1 MARYTDASCR
11 LCRREGEKLFLKGT
25 RCYTEKCALSRP
37 KRSYAPGQH
46 GMAKKKQSEYCLQL
60 REKQKTKRY
69 YGVLEKQFH
78 GYFELASKKK
88 GVTGENLLVILESRL
103 DNVVYRMG
111 LGSSRAEARQFV
123 RHGFFTVNGK
133 AVNIPS
139 YLISAGDVIEVTDK
153 YKSNDRLQAILDVTA
168 GRAIPEWLSVDREKM
183 TATVANLPKRE
194 DIDFPVQEHLIVE
207 LYSK

>member
-1 MARYTDASCR
+1 MAN
-11 LCRREGEKLFLKGT
+11 
-25 RCYTEKCALSRP
+25 
-37 KRSYAPGQH
+37 Q
-46 GMAKKKQSEYCLQL
+46 
-60 REKQKTKRY
+60 
-69 YGVLEKQFH
+69 
-78 GYFELASKKK
+78 KK
-88 GVTGENLLVILESRL
+88 GVTGENLLTILESRL

-139 YLISAGDVIEVTDK
+139 YLVSANDVIEVVDK
-153 YKSNDRLQAILDVTA
+153 YKSHDRIAAILEVTA
-168 GRAIPEWLSVDREKM
+168 GRAVPEWISFDADKLS
-183 TATVANLPKRE
+183 ATVVNLPKRE

>member
-168 GRAIPEWLSVDREKM
+168 GRAIPAWLSVDREKM

>member
-78 GYFELASKKK
+78 GYFEMANKKK
-88 GVTGENLLVILESRL
+88 GVTGENLLAILETRL

-139 YLISAGDVIEVTDK
+139 YLVSANDVIEVIDK
-153 YKSNDRLQAILDVTA
+153 YKSNDRLAAIMEVTA
-168 GRAIPEWLSVDREKM
+168 GRAVPAWLSVDLEKL
-183 TATVANLPKRE
+183 TATVVALPKRE

>member
-25 RCYTEKCALSRP
+25 RCYTDKCALSRP

-46 GMAKKKQSEYCLQL
+46 GMAKKKQSEYCTQL

-88 GVTGENLLVILESRL
+88 GVTGENLLSILETRL
-103 DNVVYRMG
+103 DNVIYRMG

-139 YLISAGDVIEVTDK
+139 YLVSAGDVIEVTEK
-153 YKSNDRLQAILDVTA
+153 YQSNDRLAAILEVTA

>member
-88 GVTGENLLVILESRL
+88 GVTGENLLSILETRL

-139 YLISAGDVIEVTDK
+139 YLISANDVIEVTEK
-153 YKSNDRLQAILDVTA
+153 YKSNDRLAAIMEVTA
-168 GRAIPEWLSVDREKM
+168 GRAVPAWLSVDLEKLS
-183 TATVANLPKRE
+183 ATVVALPKRE

>member
-88 GVTGENLLVILESRL
+88 GVTGENLLSILETRL

-139 YLISAGDVIEVTDK
+139 YLISANDVIEVTEK
-153 YKSNDRLQAILDVTA
+153 YKSNDRLAAILEVTA
-168 GRAIPEWLSVDREKM
+168 GRAVPAWLSVDLEKLS
-183 TATVANLPKRE
+183 ATVVALPKRE

>member
-60 REKQKTKRY
+60 RETQKTKRY

-88 GVTGENLLVILESRL
+88 GVTGENLLSILETRL

-139 YLISAGDVIEVTDK
+139 YLISANDVIEVTEK
-153 YKSNDRLQAILDVTA
+153 YKSNDRLAAILEVTA
-168 GRAIPEWLSVDREKM
+168 GRTVPAWLSVDLEKLS
-183 TATVANLPKRE
+183 ATVVALPKRE

>member
-78 GYFELASKKK
+78 GYFEMANKKK
-88 GVTGENLLVILESRL
+88 GVTGENLLAILETRL

-139 YLISAGDVIEVTDK
+139 YLVSAGDVIEVTDK

-168 GRAIPEWLSVDREKM
+168 GRAIPAWLSVDREKM

>member
-1 MARYTDASCR
+1 MARYTEASCR

-25 RCYTEKCALSRP
+25 RCYTDKCALARP
-37 KRSYAPGQH
+37 KRQYAPGQH
-46 GMAKKKQSEYCLQL
+46 GAARKKQSEYCTQL

-78 GYFELASKKK
+78 GYFEEADRQK
-88 GVTGENLLVILESRL
+88 GMTGENLLTILESRL
-103 DNVVYRMG
+103 DNVIYRLG
-111 LGSSRAEARQFV
+111 FGSSRAEARQFV

-139 YLISAGDVIEVTDK
+139 YLISAGDEIAVIEK
-153 YKSNDRLQAILDVTA
+153 YKSNDRLKTVLEITA
-168 GRAIPEWLSVDREKM
+168 GRALPNWMSIDRDNM
-183 TATVANLPKRE
+183 TATIANLPKRE

>member
-78 GYFELASKKK
+78 GYFELANKKK
-88 GVTGENLLVILESRL
+88 GVTGENLLAILETRL

-139 YLISAGDVIEVTDK
+139 YLVSAGDVIEVTDK

-168 GRAIPEWLSVDREKM
+168 GRAIPAWLSVDREKM

>member
-25 RCYTEKCALSRP
+25 RCYTEKCAISRP
-37 KRSYAPGQH
+37 KRGYAPGQH

-88 GVTGENLLVILESRL
+88 GVTGENLLILLETRL

-139 YLISAGDVIEVTDK
+139 YLVSANDVVEVTDK
-153 YKSNDRLQAILDVTA
+153 YKSNDRLAAILEVTA

-183 TATVANLPKRE
+183 SATVVNLPKRE